1 MKTNWSD
8 IKESKP
14 FFWVMLRAWLKSK
27 NAVPTIE
34 KDGYEHN
41 EYVKLNYDDT
51 NFTENLSAE
60 MLIDFFDEI
69 GIRLCVDF
77 DKESKESLW
86 NCRIFK
92 NKPFTDFWYQTY
104 CFDGV
109 LPNRKSAI
117 LNGLRYCIEEVNYS
131 LEIESKEANFM

>member
-27 NAVPTIE
+27 NAIPTIE

-41 EYVKLNYDDT
+41 EYVKLHYEDSGLI
-51 NFTENLSAE
+51 ENLSAE

-77 DKESKESLW
+77 DKESKEALW
-86 NCRIFK
+86 EYQVFK
-92 NKPFTDFWYQTY
+92 NKPLTDFWYQTY
-104 CFDGV
+104 YFDGV

-117 LNGLRYCIEEVNYS
+117 LNGLRHCIEDVNFS
-131 LEIESKEANFM
+131 LEVESKEANFL